1 MVIDHHFGFIVFAW
15 LAGIIGF
22 AGLAIWI
29 WRDRK
34 ALNAQLLELE
44 AKGLDVARAKEIS

>member
-1 MVIDHHFGFIVFAW
+1 MVIDQHFGFIAFSW

-22 AGLAIWI
+22 AGIGLWI

-34 ALNAQLLELE
+34 ALDKQLDKLE
-44 AKGLDVARAKEIS
+44 ADLPTEASDRRGG